1 MNLTRKEKISFGLGD
16 FSNNGIFTFV
26 STYLMYYYTD
36 VACLDLA
43 SISLILMLGRTID
56 AIFSPVMGLIVDKT
70 NTKYG
75 KCRPYLA
82 LGILPSC
89 ILMIGLFALPDGM
102 TPGAK
107 TILAIANYAA
117 FSVLYAFMNVP
128 YSTMINVLT
137 ASNTQRIS
145 LNLYKTLGANLGAVF
160 VTAVSLKA
168 VEYFSKGNKNGFSR
182 AAVLFALLFFIGVL
196 LCVVNTKERVTAKSS
211 AAVPVRE
218 SLKVL
223 RINTPWKIFCGVQF
237 LTLLMYIIRSQGT
250 IYYAKYYLGN
260 ENISSFMLTILSVIA
275 LAFSF
280 LLPGMVKR
288 WGLRSCVIG
297 GNLIWCLSMLAT
309 WFSGKNTVLVLLFHI
324 TGSMGW
330 STATG
335 IVFVILSQTIDYGQ
349 WKTGKRPQGLFTSLV
364 SFVQKMGIACAGV
377 VCSQVLQAGGYV
389 ANQEAGK
396 NALLSIKFLFCGLPM
411 VLGICIILLMMCYH
425 LDALYPQIEKD
436 LSEGRMENGQPI

>member
-1 MNLTRKEKISFGLGD
+1 MNLTRKEKMSFGLGD
-16 FSNNGIFTFV
+16 FANNGIFTFV

-56 AIFSPVMGLIVDKT
+56 AVFSPVMGMIVDKT

-75 KCRPYLA
+75 KCRPFLA
-82 LGILPSC
+82 LGIIPSC
-89 ILMIGLFALPDGM
+89 LLMVGLFALPEGM

-107 TILAIANYAA
+107 TILAIADYAA

-160 VTAVSLKA
+160 VTAVSLKT
-168 VEYFSKGNKNGFSR
+168 VEYFSRGSKNGFSR
-182 AAVLFALLFFIGVL
+182 TAALFALLFLIGVL
-196 LCVVNTKERVTAKSS
+196 LCVANTKERVISKSS
-211 AAVPVRE
+211 SSIPVRE

-223 RINTPWKIFCGVQF
+223 RINKPWLIFCGVQF
-237 LTLLMYIIRSQGT
+237 LTLLMYIVRNQGT

-260 ENISSFMLTILSVIA
+260 ENISSLMLTMLSVIA
-275 LAFSF
+275 AAFSF
-280 LLPGMVKR
+280 LMPGLVKR
-288 WGLRSCVIG
+288 WGLRNCVVG
-297 GNLIWCLSMLAT
+297 GNLVFGFSMLAT
-309 WFSGKNTVLVLLFHI
+309 WFSGKNTALVLVFHI

-330 STATG
+330 SAATG
-335 IVFVILSQTIDYGQ
+335 IVFVILSQTIDYAQ
-349 WKTGKRPQGLFTSLV
+349 WKTGKRPQGLFTSLL

-377 VCSQVLQAGGYV
+377 VCSQVLRAGGYA
-389 ANQEAGK
+389 ANQEA
-396 NALLSIKFLFCGLPM
+396 AAESLLSIRILFCGLPF
-411 VLGICIILLMMCYH
+411 VLSICIILLMMRYR
-425 LDALYPQIEKD
+425 LDSLYPQIEKD
-436 LSEGRMENGQPI
+436 LREGRMENGQMI